1 MAFRS
6 DELKIPSGKKN
17 KAEKG
22 QEPADP
28 SQLEVQDA
36 GTGGENLPNWGMHLT
51 PDGPISCGLPL
62 PQPAREGNHPAE
74 VVGPTPEAH
83 CASWRH
89 GGG

>member
-36 GTGGENLPNWGMHLT
+36 GTGGENLPITSEEERAIEDM
-51 PDGPISCGLPL
+51 ISEGSPVVESKNGGERPPTLPNRRTL
-62 PQPAREGNHPAE
+62 
-74 VVGPTPEAH
+74 
-83 CASWRH
+83 
-89 GGG
+89 